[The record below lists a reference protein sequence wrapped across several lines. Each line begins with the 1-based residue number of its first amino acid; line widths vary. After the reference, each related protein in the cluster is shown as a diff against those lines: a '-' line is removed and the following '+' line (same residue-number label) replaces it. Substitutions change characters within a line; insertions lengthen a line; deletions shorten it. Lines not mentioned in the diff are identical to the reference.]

1 MNLKVTFNNSTTVFA
16 DDVKNRVEAYFQDNN
31 LSRNANGLMYA
42 KIIFWMTIPYASL
55 ALLCTGAVPFAWSL
69 PIWAVIGLGLS
80 GIGFNVGHDAIHGSI
95 SSRKWVNKVIGFSFD
110 LMGAGSY
117 AWVAS
122 HNFSHHTYTNVP
134 TLDPDIEPGPLLV
147 FYDKN
152 KVAWFHRYQ
161 FIYAWPLYCLLSFLW
176 VIERDFTFLLRPDPR
191 NGKKGTLK
199 QLARV
204 IALKAVYVFIFLFLP
219 LYFSG
224 FTPLQFAVG
233 FMVMHAC
240 TGMALAV
247 IFQLAHVVIG
257 VDRPY
262 VPAGSSKIDTP
273 WAEHQVRTTA
283 NFGNTEICT
292 FLFGGLNY
300 QIEHHL
306 FPMIS
311 HIHYP
316 AIAPIVKACALEHG
330 LPYVH
335 SGSFFEAVVSH
346 QRALYR
352 FGRPTERDEAV
363 NVSPERALPEGHPH
377 QAAPAA

>member
-1 MNLKVTFNNSTTVFA
+1 
-16 DDVKNRVEAYFQDNN
+16 
-31 LSRNANGLMYA
+31 
-42 KIIFWMTIPYASL
+42 
-55 ALLCTGAVPFAWSL
+55 
-69 PIWAVIGLGLS
+69 
-80 GIGFNVGHDAIHGSI
+80 
-95 SSRKWVNKVIGFSFD
+95 
-110 LMGAGSY
+110 
-117 AWVAS
+117 
-122 HNFSHHTYTNVP
+122 
-134 TLDPDIEPGPLLV
+134 
-147 FYDKN
+147 
-152 KVAWFHRYQ
+152 
-161 FIYAWPLYCLLSFLW
+161 
-176 VIERDFTFLLRPDPR
+176 
-191 NGKKGTLK
+191 
-199 QLARV
+199 
-204 IALKAVYVFIFLFLP
+204 
-219 LYFSG
+219 
-224 FTPLQFAVG
+224 
-233 FMVMHAC
+233 MHAC

-363 NVSPERALPEGHPH
+363 NVSPARALPEGHPH